1 MREDL
6 EKSDSANSGINNIKK
21 YNYTK
26 NSLNCIPLSNKFR

>member
-1 MREDL
+1 MRDDI
-6 EKSDSANSGINNIKK
+6 EKNASNRINNIKK